1 MNPAIFSQINWLAVL
16 VSTIAYFALGAIW
29 YSFLFQKKWI
39 VYTGVNVS
47 DPNAKKGM
55 AAIMFTSFILM
66 FICVFGLAF
75 LITKFNLH
83 TWMLG
88 VKIGLLTGVCFCA
101 MAISISYVYEK
112 RAMGLHMIN
121 GAYYIVGNIIAGIIL
136 CLWK

>member
-39 VYTGVNVS
+39 VYTGVNAS

-83 TWMLG
+83 TWMMG

-101 MAISISYVYEK
+101 MAISI
-112 RAMGLHMIN
+112 
-121 GAYYIVGNIIAGIIL
+121 
-136 CLWK
+136 